1 MKCAEK
7 TLPLHK
13 VFSVKPK
20 NYIDTMNKK
29 CMTLIVSALV
39 SLATPNL
46 SFAQGNRAA
55 SVGNMDLNLKK
66 AIEIALAE
74 NPTIKVADKDIQL
87 KEIAD
92 KEAWQALLPSV
103 SASLSLS
110 HSIQVAAIKTAMGE
124 FKMGSDGTTT
134 ATGGLTMTLPIY
146 APAVYQNMKLTKED
160 ILLAQ
165 EKARSSRLDLI
176 NQVTKAYYA
185 ALLSKD
191 SRDVIKRSYNVAK
204 ENYEVVDKKFQVGKV
219 SEYAKITA
227 EVQMRSMSSSVT
239 SAETGLNLA
248 LLRLKV
254 LMGVTTNI
262 DININDSLKAYEKDL
277 TLVKADVNEN
287 ELSNNTSVRQL
298 DMNQN
303 MLERSNKLLRTNFL
317 PTVGMQ
323 LQGSYTSYSNEN
335 WNVFKYKYS
344 PSSTLALSVTVPIFQ
359 ASNWT
364 KLKSN
369 KLQIEKLADTRT
381 NTMRQLSM
389 AAQSYRQNMLTTISK
404 LESDREAV
412 KKADKAV
419 TISAKRYDVGRGTI
433 LELNQSETAL
443 TQAELTCRQS
453 IYDYLTNKADLDYT
467 LGRE

>member
-1 MKCAEK
+1 
-7 TLPLHK
+7 
-13 VFSVKPK
+13 
-20 NYIDTMNKK
+20 MN
-29 CMTLIVSALV
+29 
-39 SLATPNL
+39 
-46 SFAQGNRAA
+46 
-55 SVGNMDLNLKK
+55 LNLKK

-74 NPTIKVADKDIQL
+74 NPTIRVADKDIQL

-124 FKMGSDGTTT
+124 FKMGADGSTT

-146 APAVYQNMKLTKED
+146 APAVYQNMKMTKED

-165 EKARSSRLDLI
+165 EKARSSCLDLI

-191 SRDVIKRSYNVAK
+191 SRDVIQRSYNVAK
-204 ENYEVVDKKFQVGKV
+204 QNYEVVDKKFQVGKV
-219 SEYAKITA
+219 SEYDKITA
-227 EVQMRSMSSSVT
+227 EVQMRSMGSSVT
-239 SAETGLNLA
+239 SAETGLTLA

-254 LMGVTTNI
+254 LMGIKTDI
-262 DININDSLKAYEKDL
+262 DINITDSLKAYEKDL
-277 TLVKADVNEN
+277 TLAKAEVNES

-298 DMNQN
+298 DMSQN
-303 MLERSNKLLRTNFL
+303 MLERSTKLLRTNFL
-317 PTVGMQ
+317 PTVAMQ
-323 LQGSYTSYSNEN
+323 LQGSYTSYSNDN

-344 PSSTLALSVTVPIFQ
+344 PASSLALSVTIPIFQ

-369 KLQIEKLADTRT
+369 KIQIDQLADTRT

-389 AAQSYRQNMLTTISK
+389 AAQSYRKNMLTTITK

-412 KKADKAV
+412 RQADKAV

-443 TQAELTCRQS
+443 TQAELTYHQS

>member
-1 MKCAEK
+1 
-7 TLPLHK
+7 
-13 VFSVKPK
+13 
-20 NYIDTMNKK
+20 
-29 CMTLIVSALV
+29 
-39 SLATPNL
+39 
-46 SFAQGNRAA
+46 
-55 SVGNMDLNLKK
+55 MDLNLQK

-103 SASLSLS
+103 SASMALS

-124 FKMGSDGTTT
+124 FKMGADGTTT
-134 ATGGLTMTLPIY
+134 ASAGLTMTLPIY
-146 APAVYQNMKLTKED
+146 APAIYQNMKMSKED

-185 ALLSKD
+185 ALLAKD
-191 SRDVIKRSYNVAK
+191 GRDVIQRSYNVAK
-204 ENYEVVDKKFQVGKV
+204 ENYEVVDKKFQVGRV
-219 SEYAKITA
+219 SEYDKITA
-227 EVQMRSMSSSVT
+227 EVQMRSMNSSVT

-254 LMGVTTNI
+254 LMGINTNVNV
-262 DININDSLKAYEKDL
+262 NINDSLKAYEKNL
-277 TLVKADVNEN
+277 TLAKAEVNEN
-287 ELSNNTSVRQL
+287 ELSNNSALRQL
-298 DMNQN
+298 DMSKNQ
-303 MLERSNKLLRTNFL
+303 LERATKILKTSFL

-323 LQGSYTSYSNEN
+323 LSGQYQSYSNDS
-335 WNVFKYKYS
+335 WNVFNYKFS
-344 PSSTLALSVTVPIFQ
+344 PSSSLAFSVSIPIFQ

-369 KLQIEKLADTRT
+369 RLQIAQLSDTRT
-381 NTMRQLSM
+381 NTQRQLSM

-412 KKADKAV
+412 RKADKAV
-419 TISAKRYDVGRGTI
+419 SISAKRYDVGRGTI

-443 TQAELTCRQS
+443 TQAELTYRQS

-467 LGRE
+467 MGRE

>member
-1 MKCAEK
+1 
-7 TLPLHK
+7 
-13 VFSVKPK
+13 
-20 NYIDTMNKK
+20 MNKK
-29 CMTLIVSALV
+29 CMTLIVSTLV
-39 SLATPNL
+39 TLMAPGISY
-46 SFAQGNRAA
+46 AQGNGVA
-55 SVGNMDLNLKK
+55 SVGNMDLDLKK

-92 KEAWQALLPSV
+92 KEAWQTLLPSV

-124 FKMGSDGTTT
+124 FKMGADGSTT

-204 ENYEVVDKKFQVGKV
+204 QNYDVVDKKFQVGKV
-219 SEYAKITA
+219 SEYDKISA
-227 EVQMRSMSSSVT
+227 EVQMRSMGSSVT

-254 LMGVTTNI
+254 LMGIKTNI
-262 DININDSLKAYEKDL
+262 DVTLRDSLKAYENNL
-277 TLVKADVNEN
+277 TLAKAEVNEN
-287 ELSNNTSVRQL
+287 ELSNNTSLRQL

-303 MLERSNKLLRTNFL
+303 MLERSTKLLRTNFL
-317 PTVGMQ
+317 PTVAMQ
-323 LQGSYTSYSNEN
+323 LQGSYTSYSNDN
-335 WNVFKYKYS
+335 WNVFNYKYS
-344 PSSTLALSVTVPIFQ
+344 PASSLALSVTIPIFQ

-369 KLQIEKLADTRT
+369 KIQIDQLADTRT

-389 AAQSYRQNMLTTISK
+389 AAQSYRKNMLTTITK

-412 KKADKAV
+412 RQADKAV

-443 TQAELTCRQS
+443 TQAELTYHQS

>member
-1 MKCAEK
+1 
-7 TLPLHK
+7 
-13 VFSVKPK
+13 
-20 NYIDTMNKK
+20 MNKK

-92 KEAWQALLPSV
+92 KEAWQALMPSV

-124 FKMGSDGTTT
+124 FKMGADGSTT

-146 APAVYQNMKLTKED
+146 APAVYQNMKMTKED

-191 SRDVIKRSYNVAK
+191 SRDVIQRSYNVAK
-204 ENYEVVDKKFQVGKV
+204 QNYEVVDKKFQVGKV
-219 SEYAKITA
+219 SEYDKITA
-227 EVQMRSMSSSVT
+227 EVQMRSMGSSVT
-239 SAETGLNLA
+239 SAETGLTLA

-254 LMGVTTNI
+254 LMGIKTDI
-262 DININDSLKAYEKDL
+262 DINITDSLKAYEKDL
-277 TLVKADVNEN
+277 TLAKAEVNES

-298 DMNQN
+298 DMSQN
-303 MLERSNKLLRTNFL
+303 MLERSTKLLRTNFL
-317 PTVGMQ
+317 PTVAMQ
-323 LQGSYTSYSNEN
+323 LQGSYTSYSNDN

-344 PSSTLALSVTVPIFQ
+344 PASSLALSVTIPIFQ

-369 KLQIEKLADTRT
+369 KIQIDQLADTRT

-389 AAQSYRQNMLTTISK
+389 AAQSYRKNMLTTITK

-412 KKADKAV
+412 RQADKAV

-443 TQAELTCRQS
+443 TQAELTYHQS